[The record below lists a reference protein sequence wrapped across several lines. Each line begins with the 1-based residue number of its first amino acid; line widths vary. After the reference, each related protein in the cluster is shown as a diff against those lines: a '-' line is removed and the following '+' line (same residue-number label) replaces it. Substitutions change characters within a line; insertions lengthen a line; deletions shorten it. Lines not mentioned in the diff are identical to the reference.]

1 MATHLQVPAGL
12 FKTGIP
18 TQSAEAQ
25 KRPSIDAFS
34 LFNQHIED
42 HIEASIAFA
51 LFLVSER
58 EWASTKAQPLT
69 EVELATF
76 RGDYLTAHEINR
88 YHDAARQLLAEYG
101 NTLVE
106 TTLRKQFVDG
116 ALAGYRAAAARGQRG
131 FRRWGVIG
139 ALAGAFLWTV
149 FLIVIL
155 IVIKY
160 YGIDL
165 VEVYHRLA
173 AH

>member
-1 MATHLQVPAGL
+1 MATRLQVPAGL
-12 FKTGIP
+12 LKTGL
-18 TQSAEAQ
+18 Q

-58 EWASTKAQPLT
+58 EWANTKVPPLT
-69 EVELATF
+69 EVELPTF
-76 RGDYLTAHEINR
+76 RGTYLTALEINR

-106 TTLRKQFVDG
+106 ATRKQFVDA
-116 ALAGYRAAAARGQRG
+116 ALAEYKAAAARGQRG
-131 FRRWGVIG
+131 FGRWGIIG
-139 ALAGAFLWTV
+139 ALAGAFLGTV
-149 FLIVIL
+149 FVIVIS

-165 VEVYHRLA
+165 IEVYHRLA